1 MVVVV
6 ALPDLDTV
14 MPETHGPDMVPE
26 IVQFV
31 VQLGALMVIV
41 ELRVLERPLAS
52 VTLIVTVWLAP
63 AVVGVPVTFTVL
75 LVLLESE
82 RPAGK
87 AVNDHV
93 YGPTPPFRV
102 TGAL

>member
-1 MVVVV
+1 ME
-6 ALPDLDTV
+6 LPDI
-14 MPETHGPDMVPE
+14 ETTTPCFHGPEIVPE
-26 IVQFV
+26 IVQFDE
-31 VQLGALMVIV
+31 QLGALIVIV
-41 ELRVLERPLAS
+41 ELRVLVRPLES

-93 YGPTPPFRV
+93 YGPTPPFKV